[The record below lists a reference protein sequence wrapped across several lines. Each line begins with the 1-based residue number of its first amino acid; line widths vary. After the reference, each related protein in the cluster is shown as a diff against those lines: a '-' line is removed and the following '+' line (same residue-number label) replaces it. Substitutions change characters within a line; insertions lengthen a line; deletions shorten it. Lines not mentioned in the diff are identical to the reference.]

1 MANSTKENEHTKSM
15 NSRTAASPTIY
26 IDLDGTLLGQNA
38 SLLHDHEGNRTTAGI
53 DALFAAETAGA
64 DLVVA
69 TGRDRYRAAEFC
81 RSAGI
86 SRYIAELGCLL
97 HTTGDDIIQYG
108 SMAQDFIAEQSLN
121 DAQFLN
127 CVSDAAHALITHF
140 PGQIELHAPYN
151 RDRYAS
157 ILMRGNVPIE
167 EANDVLHSQ
176 GWPFLEFVA
185 NGYGMFRRTMPGV
198 DNVLIYHVTPVG
210 VTKATGIARDQELR
224 SLDVENCFIIGD
236 GMADAHCFDVVNTV
250 YMPCNGPES
259 DPEVKTYVDE
269 HANIVVLDQ
278 SHNLGFAEAIT
289 QILAQY

>member
-1 MANSTKENEHTKSM
+1 M
-15 NSRTAASPTIY
+15 NSPSATSPTIY

-38 SLLHDHEGNRTTAGI
+38 SLLHDHEGNRTTAGV
-53 DALFAAETAGA
+53 DALFAAEAAGA

-69 TGRDRYRAAEFC
+69 TGRDRYRATEFC

-108 SMAQDFIAEQSLN
+108 AMSEEFVAEHSLT

-127 CVSDAAHALITHF
+127 CISDAAHALISHF
-140 PGQIELHAPYN
+140 PGKIEMHAPYN

-157 ILMRGNVPIE
+157 ILMRGNVSID
-167 EANDVLHSQ
+167 EANKVLHTG

-224 SLDVENCFIIGD
+224 SLEVENCFMIGD
-236 GMADAHCFDVVNTV
+236 GMADAHCYDVVKTV
-250 YMPCNGPES
+250 YMPSNGPES
-259 DPEVKTYVDE
+259 DPEVKKFVDE
-269 HANIVVLDQ
+269 HDNIIVLKG
-278 SHNLGFAEAIT
+278 SHNVGFAEAIK